1 MKPKQHYPEPT
12 VGALIFNDQDQLLI
26 VKTHKWQGNYT
37 IPGGHVELGERL
49 LEALEREIKEET
61 GLTLT
66 GAEYLCFQEFVYED
80 SFWEQRHFIFF
91 DFLCRVEP
99 GEVKLN
105 AEAEGYVWVDLDRVE
120 DYPIDAYLRHAL
132 TFIRDDPDRLD
143 RVSG

>member
-132 TFIRDDPDRLD
+132 TFIRDDPDRLN